1 MDFAIQKDDTQLQK
15 EKLVHS
21 RLSLLL
27 KNENIAWS
35 FVGKLE
41 QVSTY
46 ILWKFQ
52 TWNVRK

>member
-1 MDFAIQKDDTQLQK
+1 MDFAIQKDDIQLQK

-46 ILWKFQ
+46 ILWKF
-52 TWNVRK
+52 